1 MRTSFA
7 RIAFAA
13 ALQIFAVGMFS
24 AQAQAPAFPTLQ
36 TPPSKIMI
44 DGDVKEWGDSLQY
57 YNKENKINYAIAND
71 KENLYMAMRIK
82 DRVQQIRAL
91 NAGITFSIDTKGK
104 KRDSFRLTFPLP
116 MAGTSDFNFH
126 AVNEG
131 PVNQKDRD
139 QLTRDRAFLL
149 RGIKVEGFKEID
161 NGLLP
166 GSDDHGITAAIN
178 YDQHGYLVCEVVIP
192 LKNFHVDDLY
202 KNEWAFNIQVNGIAR
217 PAAPAPD
224 AGDAG
229 QANSG
234 GRGGG
239 RSGGSSSNR
248 GSGNLNSSATAS
260 FANGG
265 PSVYYRSDDFW
276 VKFFLAK

>member
-36 TPPSKIMI
+36 APPSKIVI

-71 KENLYMAMRIK
+71 KENLYMAVRIK
-82 DRVQQIRAL
+82 DRIQQIRAL
-91 NAGITFSIDTKGK
+91 NAGVTFSVDTKGK
-104 KRDSFRLTFPLP
+104 KRNSFRLTFPSP
-116 MAGTSDFNFH
+116 MAGNPDFNFRI
-126 AVNEG
+126 VNEG

-139 QLTRDRAFLL
+139 QLTRDRVFLL
-149 RGIKVEGFKEID
+149 RGIKVEGFKDMD
-161 NGLLP
+161 NGLLS
-166 GSDDHGITAAIN
+166 GADDHGITVGIN
-178 YDQHGYLVCEVVIP
+178 YDEHGYLVCEVVIP
-192 LKNFHVDDLY
+192 LKNFHAEDIN
-202 KNEWAFNIQVNGIAR
+202 KNEWAFNIQVNGIPK
-217 PAAPAPD
+217 PAAPTPD
-224 AGDAG
+224 AGDISQAG
-229 QANSG
+229 SG
-234 GRGGG
+234 GRSSS
-239 RSGGSSSNR
+239 RSSSSNR
-248 GSGNLNSSATAS
+248 GSGNMNSSAAAS
-260 FANGG
+260 FANMG